1 MPEVITINGA
11 NGFDELGADP
21 TQHDIACAQQVKGT
35 LLVGSVIAVSSV
47 PAGLFGVYKLVR
59 GKPGAGIASLLIAG
73 ALGFFGSLLVSGA
86 AQGFERCR
94 KS

>member
-1 MPEVITINGA
+1 MPEVFTINGA
-11 NGFDELGADP
+11 GYNELGADP
-21 TQHDIACAQQVKGT
+21 TAHDIDCAKQVQTT
-35 LLVGSVIAVSSV
+35 LLAGSVAAVSAV

-73 ALGFFGSLLVSGA
+73 GLGFFGSLLVSGA

>member
-11 NGFDELGADP
+11 SGFDELGADP
-21 TQHDIACAQQVKGT
+21 SAHDVACAQQVQGT
-35 LLVGSVIAVSSV
+35 LLAGSVLAVSSV

-73 ALGFFGSLLVSGA
+73 GLGLFGRMLVSGA
-86 AQGFERCR
+86 AQGFDRCR